1 MIIQQPLPQHVIL
14 IILNAVKFKQRY
26 EENEKLLKIVGETKR
41 NKEHDPVVKLKTWAS
56 NKVDRGKGR

>member
-26 EENEKLLKIVGETKR
+26 EENEKLLKIAGETKR
-41 NKEHDPVVKLKTWAS
+41 NKEHDPVKLKT
-56 NKVDRGKGR
+56 